1 MDHGNDS
8 ALPSTIY
15 TVTVNDA
22 LALDRPQGM
31 AGEGLA
37 HAGGLALLA
46 MAGALQFS
54 IAIAQILLAL
64 ALLCWAAML
73 VIRRERFTAP
83 AFFLPLAAYA
93 AATLV
98 SAAFSSDPRTSF
110 VDCKQLVLFLIVP
123 AVYRLVQGQT
133 RTLITVV
140 LTCAAVSAAVG
151 VIQFGILHYD
161 QLSQRPQGTLG
172 HYMTYSGLLM
182 TVIAIAVARLLFDS
196 SDRTWA
202 ALVLPALAV
211 AVALTSTRS
220 AWVGVCAAVALLFAL
235 KDFRLFAILP
245 IVAAVFFALAPGM
258 ITKRFVSMFDNKD
271 PTRIDRVAMVHEGER
286 MIAARP
292 LTGVGPNMVEQR
304 YADYRG
310 DDAVNKINPHLHN
323 NPLQIAA
330 ERGLPA
336 LAIWLWFVVALCRD
350 LLRRFASGAQ
360 RFLAAAALAAVVAL
374 LTAGLFEY
382 NFGDSEVLML
392 FLTVVTLPAAA
403 DTSRFQVVSRRS
415 DHQAPLAADL

>member
-1 MDHGNDS
+1 
-8 ALPSTIY
+8 
-15 TVTVNDA
+15 
-22 LALDRPQGM
+22 M
-31 AGEGLA
+31 AGEGLE
-37 HAGGLALLA
+37 HAGALALMA

-54 IAIAQILLAL
+54 IAIAQILLAV

-73 VIRRERFTAP
+73 VIRRERLTAP
-83 AFFLPLAAYA
+83 AFFLPLAVYA
-93 AATLV
+93 GVTLV

-123 AVYRLVQGQT
+123 AVYRLVQAHQT
-133 RTLITVV
+133 RTVITVV
-140 LTCAAVSAAVG
+140 LTCAAISAAVG

-271 PTRIDRVAMVHEGER
+271 PTRIDRLAMVHEGER

-336 LAIWLWFVVALCRD
+336 LAIWLWFIVAVCRD
-350 LLRRFASGAQ
+350 LQQRFATGSQ
-360 RFLAAAALAAVVAL
+360 RFLAAAALASVIAL

-392 FLTVVTLPAAA
+392 FLIVVTLPATA
-403 DTSRFQVVSRRS
+403 DNSRFQVVSRRS
-415 DHQAPLAADL
+415 SQRSALAADL